1 MCCFLFFRAWM
12 LFLMGGT
19 GRGMPTQ
26 RKGFRGAGVEQLRQL
41 RVKGF

>member
-1 MCCFLFFRAWM
+1 M

-26 RKGFRGAGVEQLRQL
+26 RKGFRVRGAGVEQLRQL